1 MSMPSFVFGSADLV
15 RIIPEITTNGQPLPE
30 DLSGRIDRV
39 VVDTHRHRPDMF
51 EISFV
56 DQDMT
61 VAASTALRIGTAVTI
76 GSASAASGTSSELV
90 SGEITA
96 LEGSYGRLRRTV
108 VRGYSL
114 DHRLQRGTRSRTFLN
129 VKDSALVSRIAQEYR
144 LPVGTVDQT
153 RTVHQ
158 HIGQVNQTD
167 WDFLRS
173 RAAEIGFD
181 VGIVAGKFCFTK
193 PVDVREGRPVELT
206 YPSTLRS
213 FEPRITAGNLVANT
227 EVRVWDPAARQARNA
242 VVPTSTTSTHL
253 AGADPASLTRTF
265 QPTTEPAP
273 VKPDPTIGELGPAAG
288 ANARGLPALPVASG
302 SAIDGA
308 AREAAGG
315 AAERLASTVVEA
327 HGEAVGNPALVAG
340 ATVQING
347 VGTTFEGRWL
357 LTRAVHT
364 YEAAGYLTRFE
375 VSGSQERSIL
385 GLAALGT
392 RTADRTMAGLV
403 CGVVS
408 NISDP
413 DRLGRVQVILPWL
426 SPSYVTDWAPVAHA
440 GAGPATAALFLPE
453 AGDEVLV
460 GFEFGD
466 PRRPYVLGG
475 LATSKARHELGG
487 QPVATSGSTSA
498 VVWRGIVSPNG
509 NRLAFHDERTPG
521 TTPTPT
527 KGEIVLGTAK
537 GDVAVVIDQIKGT
550 LTLVCKDGGK
560 IDVQAGKGAQ
570 VNIGGGAALNL
581 TADSSIKIESKGP
594 VEIKGNPIKL
604 N

>member
-1 MSMPSFVFGSADLV
+1 MPTFVFGATDLV
-15 RIIPEITTNGQPLPE
+15 RVVPDITSNGQPLPD
-30 DLSGRIDRV
+30 DLVERIDRV

-56 DQDMT
+56 DQDLT
-61 VAASTALRIGTAVTI
+61 VAASTTLRIGTAVTI
-76 GSASAASGTSSELV
+76 GAVSAVSATASELI

-96 LEGSYGRLRRTV
+96 VEGSYGRQRRTV
-108 VRGYSL
+108 IRGYSL

-129 VKDSALVSRIAQEYR
+129 VKDSALATQIAQEYHV
-144 LPVGTVDQT
+144 PVGTVDQT

-167 WDFLRS
+167 WEFLRS

-181 VGIVAGKFCFTK
+181 VGVVAGKFCFTK
-193 PVDVREGRPVELT
+193 PVDVRDTSPVSLV

-242 VVPTSTTSTHL
+242 VVPTSTTSTHIN
-253 AGADPASLTRTF
+253 GTDPATLTRAF
-265 QPTTEPAP
+265 QPTTTAP
-273 VKPDPTIGELGPAAG
+273 SAKPDPTIGELGPAAG
-288 ANARGLPALPVASG
+288 VNAHALAALPVATGSG
-302 SAIDGA
+302 IDGA
-308 AREAAGG
+308 AREAAAG

-327 HGEAVGNPALVAG
+327 HGEAVGEPALVAG
-340 ATVQING
+340 GTAQIDG
-347 VGTTFEGRWL
+347 VGATFEGRWL

-364 YEAAGYLTRFE
+364 FGVAGYVTRFE

-385 GLAALGT
+385 GLAALGAKA
-392 RTADRTMAGLV
+392 ADRTIPGLV
-403 CGVVS
+403 GGVVS
-408 NISDP
+408 NLGDP
-413 DRLGRVQVILPWL
+413 EKLGRVQVILPWL
-426 SPSYVTDWAPVAHA
+426 SPSFVTDWAPVVHA

-453 AGDEVLV
+453 VGDEVLV

-475 LATSKARHELGG
+475 LATSKSKHELGG
-487 QPVATSGSTSA
+487 EPVATSGGTAA

-521 TTPTPT
+521 SSPTPT

-537 GDVAVVIDQIKGT
+537 GDVAVVIDQMKGT
-550 LTLVCKDGGK
+550 LTLVCKNGGK
-560 IDVQAGKGAQ
+560 IDVQAGKGAE
-570 VNIGGGAALNL
+570 VNIGGGATLNL
-581 TADSSIKIESKGP
+581 TADESIKIEAKGQ

>member
-1 MSMPSFVFGSADLV
+1 VSMPTFVFGSAELV
-15 RIIPEITTNGQPLPE
+15 RIIPEITSNGQPLSD
-30 DLSGRIDRV
+30 DLMARVDRV

-51 EISFV
+51 ELSFV
-56 DQDMT
+56 DQDLT
-61 VAASTALRIGTAVTI
+61 VAASTALRIGTSVTI
-76 GSASAASGTSSELV
+76 GSASAASDTTSELI

-96 LEGSYGRLRRTV
+96 VEGSYGRLRRTV

-114 DHRLQRGTRSRTFLN
+114 DHRLQRGTRNRTFLN
-129 VKDSALVSRIAQEYR
+129 VKDSALASQIAEEYR

-158 HIGQVNQTD
+158 HVGQVNQTD
-167 WDFLRS
+167 WEFLRS

-181 VGIVAGKFCFTK
+181 VGVVAGRFCFTK
-193 PVDVREGRPVELT
+193 PVDVQETTPTELT

-227 EVRVWDPAARQARNA
+227 EVRVWDPAARQARNGP
-242 VVPTSTTSTHL
+242 V
-253 AGADPASLTRTF
+253 AGS
-265 QPTTEPAP
+265 
-273 VKPDPTIGELGPAAG
+273 
-288 ANARGLPALPVASG
+288 NARALAALPVATG

-308 AREAAGG
+308 AREAASG

-327 HGEAVGNPALVAG
+327 HGEAIGDPTLVAG
-340 ATVQING
+340 GTVQIGG
-347 VGTTFEGRWL
+347 VGTAFEGRWL

-364 YEAAGYLTRFE
+364 FEVAGYLTRFE

-385 GLAALGT
+385 GLASLGSGA
-392 RTADRTMAGLV
+392 ADRTIPGLV
-403 CGVVS
+403 CGVVN

-413 DRLGRVQVILPWL
+413 DKLGRVQVILPWL
-426 SPSYVTDWAPVAHA
+426 SPSFVTDWAPCAHA

-453 AGDEVLV
+453 VGDEVLV

-475 LATSKARHELGG
+475 LATSKSRHELGG
-487 QPVATSGSTSA
+487 EPIATSGGTSA

-521 TTPTPT
+521 SSPTPT

-537 GDVAVVIDQIKGT
+537 GDVSVVIDQIKGT

-560 IDVQAGKGAQ
+560 IDVLAGKGAE
-570 VNIGGGAALNL
+570 VNIGGGATLNL
-581 TADSSIKIESKGP
+581 TADESIKIESKGP

>member
-1 MSMPSFVFGSADLV
+1 MPTFVFGSADLV
-15 RIIPEITTNGQPLPE
+15 RIVPDITCGGKP
-30 DLSGRIDRV
+30 LSGELSDRIDRV

-56 DQDMT
+56 DQDLT
-61 VAASTALRIGTAVTI
+61 VAASAALRIGTAVTI
-76 GSASAASGTSSELV
+76 GSASAADDTPSDLV

-96 LEGSYGRLRRTV
+96 VEGSYGRLRRTV

-114 DHRLQRGTRSRTFLN
+114 DHRLQRGTRNRTFLN
-129 VKDSALVSRIAQEYR
+129 VKDSALASKIAEEYH
-144 LPVGTVDQT
+144 LPIGTVDQT
-153 RTVHQ
+153 RTVHR

-167 WDFLRS
+167 WEFLRS

-181 VGIVAGKFCFTK
+181 VGIVAGRFCFTK
-193 PVDVREGRPVELT
+193 PVDVRNAKTAGLA

-213 FEPRITAGNLVANT
+213 FEPRITAGNLVADT
-227 EVRVWDPAARQARNA
+227 EVRVWDPAARRAGNA
-242 VVPTSTTSTHL
+242 IVATSTTSTHL
-253 AGADPASLTRTF
+253 AGTDPAALTRTF
-265 QPTTEPAP
+265 RPTTGPPPA
-273 VKPDPTIGELGPAAG
+273 KPDPTIGELGPAAS
-288 ANARGLPALPVASG
+288 AHAQALTTLPVATGSG
-302 SAIDGA
+302 IDGA
-308 AREAAGG
+308 AREAATG
-315 AAERLASTVVEA
+315 AAQRLAGTVVEA
-327 HGEAVGNPALVAG
+327 YGEAVGNPALLAG
-340 ATVQING
+340 RTVQITG

-364 YEAAGYLTRFE
+364 FGVSGYLTRFE
-375 VSGSQERSIL
+375 VSGSQERSVL

-392 RTADRTMAGLV
+392 RTADRGIPGLV
-403 CGVVS
+403 CGVVG
-408 NISDP
+408 NINDP
-413 DRLGRVQVILPWL
+413 DKQGRVQVILPWL

-440 GAGPATAALFLPE
+440 GAGNTTAALFLPE
-453 AGDEVLV
+453 VGDEVLV

-475 LATSKARHELGG
+475 ITTAKAKHDLGG
-487 QPVATSGSTSA
+487 PPVATSGGTAA

-521 TTPTPT
+521 SSPTPT

-537 GDVAVVIDQIKGT
+537 GDVAIVIDQVKGT
-550 LTLVCKDGGK
+550 LKLVCKNGGR

-570 VNIGGGAALNL
+570 VTIGGGADLSL
-581 TADSSIKIESKGP
+581 TAEKSIKIESKGP

>member
-1 MSMPSFVFGSADLV
+1 V
-15 RIIPEITTNGQPLPE
+15 I
-30 DLSGRIDRV
+30 
-39 VVDTHRHRPDMF
+39 
-51 EISFV
+51 
-56 DQDMT
+56 
-61 VAASTALRIGTAVTI
+61 
-76 GSASAASGTSSELV
+76 
-90 SGEITA
+90 
-96 LEGSYGRLRRTV
+96 
-108 VRGYSL
+108 RGYSL
-114 DHRLQRGTRSRTFLN
+114 DHRLQRGTRNRTFLN
-129 VKDSALVSRIAQEYR
+129 VKDSALASQIAQEYR
-144 LPVGTVDQT
+144 LPEGTIDQT

-167 WDFLRS
+167 WEFLRS
-173 RAAEIGFD
+173 RAAEIGYD
-181 VGIVAGKFCFTK
+181 MGIVAGKFCFTK
-193 PVDVREGRPVELT
+193 PVDVRNAQPTELV

-227 EVRVWDPAARQARNA
+227 EVRVWDPAARQARNV

-253 AGADPASLTRTF
+253 TGTDPTALTRGF
-265 QPTTEPAP
+265 QPTTAAPPAR
-273 VKPDPTIGELGPAAG
+273 PDPTIGELGPTAG
-288 ANARGLPALPVASG
+288 ANAHALAALPVATGSG
-302 SAIDGA
+302 IDGA
-308 AREAAGG
+308 AREAATG

-327 HGEAVGNPALVAG
+327 HGEAIGDPTLVAG
-340 ATVQING
+340 RTVQING

-364 YEAAGYLTRFE
+364 YEVTGYLTRFE

-392 RTADRTMAGLV
+392 RADRTIPGLV

-408 NISDP
+408 SLSDP
-413 DRLGRVQVILPWL
+413 DKQGRVQVILPWL
-426 SPSYVTDWAPVAHA
+426 SPSFVTDWAPVVHA

-453 AGDEVLV
+453 VGDEVVV

-475 LATSKARHELGG
+475 LATSKSKHELGG
-487 QPVATSGSTSA
+487 EPVATSGGTAA

-521 TTPTPT
+521 SSPTPT

-537 GDVAVVIDQIKGT
+537 GDVAVVIDQMKGT

-560 IDVQAGKGAQ
+560 IDVQAGKGAE
-570 VNIGGGAALNL
+570 VNIGGGGTLNL
-581 TADSSIKIESKGP
+581 TADEAIKIECKGQ

>member
-1 MSMPSFVFGSADLV
+1 MPTFVFGSADLV
-15 RIIPEITTNGQPLPE
+15 RIVPAITSNGQPLPDE
-30 DLSGRIDRV
+30 LSHRIDRV

-56 DQDMT
+56 DQNLT
-61 VAASTALRIGTAVTI
+61 VAASAALRIGTAVTI
-76 GSASAASGTSSELV
+76 SSASAASDTTSELI

-96 LEGSYGRLRRTV
+96 VEGSYGRLRRTV
-108 VRGYSL
+108 IRGYSL
-114 DHRLQRGTRSRTFLN
+114 DHRLQRGTRNRTFLN
-129 VKDSALVSRIAQEYR
+129 VKDSALASRIAEEYR
-144 LPVGTVDQT
+144 LPLGAIDQT

-167 WDFLRS
+167 WEFLRS

-181 VGIVAGKFCFTK
+181 VGVVAGKFCFTK
-193 PVDVREGRPVELT
+193 PVDVRDAQPVELT

-253 AGADPASLTRTF
+253 TGTDPASLTRTF
-265 QPTTEPAP
+265 QPTEEAPA
-273 VKPDPTIGELGPAAG
+273 KPDPTIGELGPAAG
-288 ANARGLPALPVASG
+288 ANARARAALPVATG

-308 AREAAGG
+308 AREAAAG

-327 HGEAVGNPALVAG
+327 HGEAVGDPTLVAG
-340 ATVQING
+340 GTVTISG

-364 YEAAGYLTRFE
+364 YDVTGYLTRFE

-392 RTADRTMAGLV
+392 RTADRAIPGLV

-408 NISDP
+408 NINDP
-413 DRLGRVQVILPWL
+413 DKQGRVQVILPWL
-426 SPSYVTDWAPVAHA
+426 SPSFVTDWAPVAHP

-453 AGDEVLV
+453 VGDEVLV

-475 LATSKARHELGG
+475 LATSKSKHELGG
-487 QPVATSGSTSA
+487 QPVATSGGTAA

-521 TTPTPT
+521 SSPTPT

-537 GDVAVVIDQIKGT
+537 GDVAVVIDQLKGT

-560 IDVQAGKGAQ
+560 IDVQAGKGAE
-570 VNIGGGAALNL
+570 VNIGGGATLNL
-581 TADSSIKIESKGP
+581 TATESIKIESRGA